1 MSMVFEANPDIR
13 TEIGATTID
22 FPLSGAIDY
31 NRDVIFYLTKN
42 ISIDWT
48 K

>member
-1 MSMVFEANPDIR
+1 MIFESNPDIR

-22 FPLSGAIDY
+22 FSLPELIDS
-31 NRDVIFYLTKN
+31 NRDVLFHLSKN
-42 ISIDWT
+42 RSIDWT

>member
-1 MSMVFEANPDIR
+1 MIFESNIDIR

-22 FPLSGAIDY
+22 FSLPKMIDS
-31 NRDVIFYLTKN
+31 NRDILFHLSKN
-42 ISIDWT
+42 LSIDWT

>member
-1 MSMVFEANPDIR
+1 MVFESNVDIR

-22 FPLSGAIDY
+22 LSLPEIIDY
-31 NRDVIFYLTKN
+31 DRDVLFHLTKN

>member
-1 MSMVFEANPDIR
+1 MTFESNTDIR
-13 TEIGATTID
+13 TELGATTID
-22 FPLSGAIDY
+22 FPLLGMMDNHA
-31 NRDVIFYLTKN
+31 DVLFHLTKN